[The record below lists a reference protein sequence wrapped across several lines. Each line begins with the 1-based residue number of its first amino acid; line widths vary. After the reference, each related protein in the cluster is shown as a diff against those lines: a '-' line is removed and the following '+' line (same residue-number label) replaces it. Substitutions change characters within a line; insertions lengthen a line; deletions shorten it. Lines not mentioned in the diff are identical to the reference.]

1 MPTLVGWKMRSSKPL
16 GVGEPKLARPA
27 ADGLIRNINASLSQK
42 VLDVSKAERKSKI
55 QPNGV
60 LDDFDWKAMAA
71 IGRTA
76 HRTLIAYDAGQPVE
90 LA

>member
-1 MPTLVGWKMRSSKPL
+1 MPTRISTWVRASEFSGI
-16 GVGEPKLARPA
+16 GEAKLDRPA

-60 LDDFDWKAMAA
+60 LDDFNWKAVAVIA
-71 IGRTA
+71 EIA
-76 HRTLIAYDAGQPVE
+76 HRSLIPHEVSARS
-90 LA
+90 